1 MTSNKELINQSVNAL
16 SGKWLLAV
24 GTMLVYLILTGS
36 LQAIPKIGP
45 IIGLVTSGPFALGLI
60 LFFKNMAD
68 NREARL
74 EQIFDGFKNFGTA
87 LATYLLSSVAA
98 IVGLVFLI
106 VPGIII
112 GIGLAQSMYIISDDE
127 EIGAY
132 DALSKSWDMMD
143 GFKMKYFGLLLILF
157 LLSLLCIL
165 TLGIGF
171 LWLIPIFQVTAIK
184 FYEEVKTDY
193 ELRNPKADS
202 SLDTVG

>member
-45 IIGLVTSGPFALGLI
+45 VIGLVTSGPFALGLI

-143 GFKMKYFGLLLILF
+143 GFKMKYFGLLLIFF

>member
-143 GFKMKYFGLLLILF
+143 GFKMKYFGLLLIFF

-202 SLDTVG
+202 SLDTVR